1 MDLSLYFVLKL
12 HFQSGVLYPSS
23 SLWLYSLL
31 FFFFFLNI
39 FIIDAVQINLK
50 VSNNDISRSP
60 HD

>member
-31 FFFFFLNI
+31 FFFLNI